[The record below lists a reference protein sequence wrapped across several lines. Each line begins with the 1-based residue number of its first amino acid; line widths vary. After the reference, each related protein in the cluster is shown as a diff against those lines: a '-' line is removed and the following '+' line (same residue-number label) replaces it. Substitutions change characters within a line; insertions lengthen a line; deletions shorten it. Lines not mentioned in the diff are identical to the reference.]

1 MIIMNMNRVLA
12 ATLLLAVVPVA
23 GAWNLVNTINADGRN
38 RPGETGYTVAASGSA
53 GAYLSGVNQ
62 YPGRINCQGMSS
74 CYFGP
79 IAWSL
84 GNNGLRLFSVMG
96 CTSQSNCAYRITDTN
111 VTVNNNI
118 TWDEAISVWVRRY
131 GTKITRPYA
140 YSYSVQP
147 GWTKQICGAWAAYG
161 TSNRSFLSIT
171 PGTDSCAIAPIPPN
185 QCNVSGGAVDLNH
198 GPLNT
203 GAITGARRE
212 VTRQVTCRSRAS
224 IRYQVSVGNPVII
237 GNGID
242 SLITVNGVRAG
253 QMITLP
259 AGTSTLRIASTLTD
273 KGAQTGAFSK
283 SVVLI
288 QSFM

>member
-1 MIIMNMNRVLA
+1 MSRVLA
-12 ATLLLAVVPVA
+12 ATLMLAVVPA
-23 GAWNLVNTINADGRN
+23 QGAWNLVNKINADARQM
-38 RPGETGYTVAASGSA
+38 PGAPSNVVVASGSA
-53 GAYLSGVNQ
+53 GAYPSGRVV
-62 YPGRINCQGMSS
+62 YPGRVNCLNVSN
-74 CYFGP
+74 CVFGP
-79 IAWSL
+79 ISYSIL
-84 GNNGLRLFSVMG
+84 SNGARTITVMG
-96 CTSQSNCAYRITDTN
+96 CTTWGNCAGRATDTY
-111 VTVNNNI
+111 VYLNNSRM
-118 TWDEAISVWVRRY
+118 TWDEAISAWSRRH
-131 GTKITRPYA
+131 GSSITRSFGYA
-140 YSYSVQP
+140 YSTTV
-147 GWTKQICGAWAAYG
+147 TTQICAAWATYSPSGASG
-161 TSNRSFLSIT
+161 FRVV
-171 PGTDSCAIAPIPPN
+171 PGTDSCAPPPIPPN
-185 QCNVSGGAVDLNH
+185 QCNVSGGAVDLDH
-198 GPLNT
+198 GQLNT